1 MDNDL
6 EMEDLLFEE
15 EEKQS
20 VLPEQESLENCESLS
35 DRWSSWVN
43 IVNR

>member
-6 EMEDLLFEE
+6 ELEGLLFEE
-15 EEKQS
+15 EEQKIS
-20 VLPEQESLENCESLS
+20 FEQESLESNESLS
-35 DRWSSWVN
+35 ERWAAWVN